1 MSDRKLALLALK
13 ISDRYHLVW
22 GLLCLIAG
30 ILIFGLKPIA
40 ELAFLAMFG
49 LLVSVLIYK
58 FSDYFSGYMPQ
69 GVVVNF
75 IGLGAIFIL
84 AGILVAA
91 AEYFRHTH
99 PVLSQPENTRLQ
111 AVIEDIS
118 LRPTGR
124 LRLQLK
130 VLDSPS
136 SVIGQGSRIRV
147 TTEPLHPFQAGDR
160 IEADARLFPL
170 SLPAF
175 YGRPDYARQHYFSGL
190 SASGFITRLHRHDTG
205 FENSLSA
212 RLTNWRR
219 SFARDLNGFM
229 PSPLGGIAGA
239 LLVGVRDF
247 IPPESYE
254 SFRKS
259 GLAHLLAISGLHMG
273 LFCFSVYGAMR
284 FGFAFFPSVSQ
295 RFSAHKLAAIAA
307 WIAGGIYL
315 CLSGFPVSAIRAYL
329 MACIVIAA
337 VLSDRRA
344 LTVRNLALVGGV
356 MLLFTPSL
364 VYSAGFQLS
373 FMASFAIIYTLG
385 LVRDMQIKHRPIRW
399 GVFMFLSSGMAAI
412 ITLPVIAYHFAH
424 FTLWGVMANLVAIP
438 LTSIVILP
446 SGIMVLLAGFTGFQ
460 PVLQVTAEIMAMPLG
475 WLTAFANLMA
485 GLPYA
490 GSYLAPPPVFLL
502 FFFSIAAVMLA
513 SLSGIWR
520 GAGAGIAGL
529 SAIIWIMTPMPDG
542 VFLMANQQAVMVV
555 RSENGHLVTTG
566 KLSDFWQ
573 SHVAIMLGKG
583 RLESADCPDSSYCIF
598 PLASLLEGQHQTRS
612 QMLAFA
618 RYRRALSH
626 LCGAGFDY
634 IISAEKPLYPCR
646 DGQKIHYM
654 NGKNNIRYLFYF
666 QINNV
671 LSLSNMSK
679 VEYRWHPHF

>member
-1 MSDRKLALLALK
+1 MSDCRDFDIWLK
-13 ISDRYHLVW
+13 ANSRA
-22 GLLCLIAG
+22 GLSGTVRADFFVI
-30 ILIFGLKPIA
+30 
-40 ELAFLAMFG
+40 
-49 LLVSVLIYK
+49 IYK

-124 LRLQLK
+124 VRLQLK
-130 VLDSPS
+130 ILDSPS
-136 SVIGQGSRIRV
+136 SVIVSDSRIRV
-147 TTEPLHPFQAGDR
+147 TTKPLHPFQAGDR

-175 YGRPDYARQHYFSGL
+175 HGRPDYARQHYFSGL

-205 FENSLSA
+205 FENRLSM

-219 SFARDLNGFM
+219 SFANLNGFM
-229 PSPLGGIAGA
+229 PSPLGGIA
-239 LLVGVRDF
+239 LVGVRDF

-259 GLAHLLAISGLHMG
+259 GLAHLLAISGLYMG

-337 VLSDRRA
+337 VLTDRRA

-373 FMASFAIIYTLG
+373 FLASFAIICTLG
-385 LVRDMQIKHRPIRW
+385 LVRYADKTSPDKMGCFHL
-399 GVFMFLSSGMAAI
+399 LSSGMAAI

-446 SGIMVLLAGFTGFQ
+446 AGIMVLLAGLTGFS
-460 PVLQVTAEIMAMPLG
+460 AC
-475 WLTAFANLMA
+475 FASDSRD
-485 GLPYA
+485 Y
-490 GSYLAPPPVFLL
+490 GS
-502 FFFSIAAVMLA
+502 I
-513 SLSGIWR
+513 
-520 GAGAGIAGL
+520 
-529 SAIIWIMTPMPDG
+529 
-542 VFLMANQQAVMVV
+542 
-555 RSENGHLVTTG
+555 
-566 KLSDFWQ
+566 
-573 SHVAIMLGKG
+573 
-583 RLESADCPDSSYCIF
+583 
-598 PLASLLEGQHQTRS
+598 
-612 QMLAFA
+612 
-618 RYRRALSH
+618 
-626 LCGAGFDY
+626 
-634 IISAEKPLYPCR
+634 
-646 DGQKIHYM
+646 
-654 NGKNNIRYLFYF
+654 
-666 QINNV
+666 
-671 LSLSNMSK
+671 
-679 VEYRWHPHF
+679 

>member
-111 AVIEDIS
+111 AVVEDIS

-219 SFARDLNGFM
+219 NFARDLNGFM

-356 MLLFTPSL
+356 MLLFTP
-364 VYSAGFQLS
+364 
-373 FMASFAIIYTLG
+373 
-385 LVRDMQIKHRPIRW
+385 
-399 GVFMFLSSGMAAI
+399 
-412 ITLPVIAYHFAH
+412 
-424 FTLWGVMANLVAIP
+424 
-438 LTSIVILP
+438 
-446 SGIMVLLAGFTGFQ
+446 
-460 PVLQVTAEIMAMPLG
+460 
-475 WLTAFANLMA
+475 
-485 GLPYA
+485 
-490 GSYLAPPPVFLL
+490 
-502 FFFSIAAVMLA
+502 
-513 SLSGIWR
+513 
-520 GAGAGIAGL
+520 
-529 SAIIWIMTPMPDG
+529 
-542 VFLMANQQAVMVV
+542 
-555 RSENGHLVTTG
+555 
-566 KLSDFWQ
+566 
-573 SHVAIMLGKG
+573 
-583 RLESADCPDSSYCIF
+583 
-598 PLASLLEGQHQTRS
+598 
-612 QMLAFA
+612 
-618 RYRRALSH
+618 
-626 LCGAGFDY
+626 
-634 IISAEKPLYPCR
+634 
-646 DGQKIHYM
+646 
-654 NGKNNIRYLFYF
+654 
-666 QINNV
+666 
-671 LSLSNMSK
+671 
-679 VEYRWHPHF
+679 